1 MYKKEFRLSFLK
13 RVYYN
18 FSCFKKKGGNSRLL
32 VSEMKALVK
41 WNNILAVLEI
51 KYKKMD
57 KNRIL
62 CYTICIE
69 VMKMSTYIHART
81 CVYNINYHIV
91 WCVKYRR
98 KVLTPK
104 IAERFYELVKKIGE
118 EKGFLVVECKV
129 GEGDHVYCFV
139 SASPKISVTQIVK
152 YLKGISGNQLLKEFP
167 ELRKQLWK
175 GHLWNGSYFCE
186 TIGSTSEENRKK
198 YIERQKNC
206 QL

>member
-1 MYKKEFRLSFLK
+1 MNRQS
-13 RVYYN
+13 N
-18 FSCFKKKGGNSRLL
+18 IFKKKGGNSRLL

-129 GEGDHVYCFV
+129 GEEDHVHCFV

-152 YLKGISGNQLLKEFP
+152 YRKGISGNQLLKEFP

-186 TIGSTSEENRKK
+186 TIGSTSEENIKK